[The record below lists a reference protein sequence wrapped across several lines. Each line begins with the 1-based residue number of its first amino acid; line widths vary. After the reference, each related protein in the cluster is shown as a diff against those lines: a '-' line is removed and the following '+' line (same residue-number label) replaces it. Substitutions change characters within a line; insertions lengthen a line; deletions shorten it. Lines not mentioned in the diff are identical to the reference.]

1 MRLLFAGTPATAL
14 SSLAAL
20 RAAGHEIVAVAT
32 NPDAPGRHGHNLLP
46 SPVAAAAADF
56 GLPLLQPRRARE
68 GWFVQAVSE
77 LRLDAAVI
85 VAWGCLIPDALLAV
99 PKHGWVNLHFSV
111 LPSWRGAAPVQR
123 AIMAGERT
131 SGVTTFRL
139 VHELDAG
146 PFWRQE
152 TSAIGQDETAGEML
166 NRLAESGAQTLV
178 QTLDDIAAGVTPR
191 PQPADG
197 VSLAPKVSTDDAR
210 VDWHQPAA
218 VIHNLVRGVTPAP
231 GAWTTLYDARLKLG
245 KTALATDQAITQGVI
260 LAPGELLATKQAL
273 LVGTGE
279 GLLELVNVQAAGKPP
294 LPGAAWARGARLAAG
309 ARCE

>member
-14 SSLAAL
+14 PSLAAL

-46 SPVAAAAADF
+46 SPVAAAAADL

-68 GWFVQAVSE
+68 DWFAQAVAE
-77 LRLDAAVI
+77 LQPDTAVI

-99 PKHGWVNLHFSV
+99 PKHGWVNLHFSL

-152 TSAIGQDETAGEML
+152 SSVIGQDETAGEML

-178 QTLDDIAAGVTPR
+178 RTLDDITAGVAPR
-191 PQPADG
+191 LQPADG
-197 VSLAPKVSTDDAR
+197 ISLAPKVSTDDAR
-210 VDWHQPAA
+210 VDWRQPAA

-231 GAWTTLYDARLKLG
+231 GAWTTLQGARLKLG
-245 KTALATDQAITQGVI
+245 RTALVTDPVITQNVI

-273 LVGTGE
+273 LIGTGE
-279 GLLELVNVQAAGKPP
+279 GLLELVSVQAAGKPP
-294 LPGAAWARGARLAAG
+294 LFGAAWARGARLAAG